1 MSCLHLYLTL
11 TCVKFNINALAKEN
25 DQICTNLLSDR
36 LLFVI
41 NTIKEEIVAR
51 VEDSSPRPTNMTD
64 TLEHLIQETLGENRT
79 DVCSYLKKFHY
90 SNTR

>member
-1 MSCLHLYLTL
+1 MGF
-11 TCVKFNINALAKEN
+11 K
-25 DQICTNLLSDR
+25 CTNLSSDR

-79 DVCSYLKKFHY
+79 DIL
-90 SNTR
+90 

>member
-1 MSCLHLYLTL
+1 MEMTRYAF
-11 TCVKFNINALAKEN
+11 VNI
-25 DQICTNLLSDR
+25 LSDR

-79 DVCSYLKKFHY
+79 DILSHERY
-90 SNTR
+90 

>member
-1 MSCLHLYLTL
+1 MHWHKLPYVAISWNCKQSGVY
-11 TCVKFNINALAKEN
+11 CVAPA
-25 DQICTNLLSDR
+25 DR

-64 TLEHLIQETLGENRT
+64 TLEHLIQETLGENHLHR
-79 DVCSYLKKFHY
+79 FY
-90 SNTR
+90 SRC

>member
-1 MSCLHLYLTL
+1 MGF
-11 TCVKFNINALAKEN
+11 K
-25 DQICTNLLSDR
+25 CTNLFSDR

-64 TLEHLIQETLGENRT
+64 TLEHLIQETLGENQANI
-79 DVCSYLKKFHY
+79 L
-90 SNTR
+90 